1 MDVPRIEAALRE
13 RGTETAFMAIMRR
26 STVWV
31 AAAFFLSGALNFV
44 LARHLLRSPGGTPEF
59 NAELAKMHWLSWP
72 VIAVPSM
79 AMMMFSLWQL
89 LKGVET
95 LTGLTADDV
104 FRTEKK

>member
-1 MDVPRIEAALRE
+1 MSL
-13 RGTETAFMAIMRR
+13 
-26 STVWV
+26 
-31 AAAFFLSGALNFV
+31 
-44 LARHLLRSPGGTPEF
+44 
-59 NAELAKMHWLSWP
+59 P

-79 AMMMFSLWQL
+79 AMMMIALWQL

>member
-1 MDVPRIEAALRE
+1 
-13 RGTETAFMAIMRR
+13 RGAETAFAAILRR
-26 STVWV
+26 ATVLV
-31 AAAFFLSGALNFV
+31 AASFFVSGALNYM

-59 NAELAKMHWLSWP
+59 NAELARMHWLSLP

-79 AMMMFSLWQL
+79 AMMMIALWQL